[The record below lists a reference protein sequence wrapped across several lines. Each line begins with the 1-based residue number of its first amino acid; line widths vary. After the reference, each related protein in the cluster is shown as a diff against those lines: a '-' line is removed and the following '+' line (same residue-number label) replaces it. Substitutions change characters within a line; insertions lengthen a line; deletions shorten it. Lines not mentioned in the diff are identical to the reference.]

1 MKSDKRI
8 ANSEAHSDGFC
19 FADEGSVPIQ
29 IEILS
34 SSEKQIKKW
43 LALATFFLF
52 SFFPIALLAQAAD
65 IQHVIVIGVDGMSPN
80 GIQKAAT
87 PTIDSILKVAAYSWK
102 CEAVLPTSSSPNW
115 ASMIM
120 GAGPDKHGVTSN
132 AWQPHKQT
140 LELECEG
147 TKGNGK
153 ASGMWPTIFGELRS
167 QKPES
172 KIACFNDWLAFNRL
186 FEKGVVNRQRDA
198 ILLQAAS
205 HHGYKGITR
214 MASNYFKRKKP
225 DFMFVHLDYV
235 DHAGHHDGHGTQ
247 AYYDAVSVADEMIG
261 KIVKAVKA
269 SGELEHTIILIT
281 ADHGGIGHGHGG
293 NTPEEV
299 NVPWILTGTGVVNG
313 ELQVPIKT
321 YDTAATLVYLL
332 GIKAPECWDGK
343 VITQAIAH

>member
-1 MKSDKRI
+1 VKSDKRI